1 MLVLTWSLVHS
12 RSQVLWAS
20 THRWGLSWLG
30 HMPGWLP
37 GSGSRLVS
45 EVRWMSTMTKSRG
58 RSGCGAGMG
67 TTGPGGGSVWPP
79 ATRGAR
85 TPYRHPPY
93 RVLGLGLLPLPQRTL
108 FCDSLARPPQRLEH
122 TADAP
127 FWQCEWVF
135 WGLSEPVHKVLA
147 GPLPTTV
154 GGSQALVSI
163 GLGMEEEEGL
173 GRGQRP

>member
-1 MLVLTWSLVHS
+1 MAPHPGEYGETLESRLLGLGSTPPTEERAGVGPGSHEMPVLTWSLVHS

-45 EVRWMSTMTKSRG
+45 EVRWMSPKTKSRG

-79 ATRGAR
+79 ATLGAR

-93 RVLGLGLLPLPQRTL
+93 RVPGLGLLPLPRRTL
-108 FCDSLARPPQRLEH
+108 FCDSL
-122 TADAP
+122 
-127 FWQCEWVF
+127 
-135 WGLSEPVHKVLA
+135 GLHPLKAGVH
-147 GPLPTTV
+147 
-154 GGSQALVSI
+154 S
-163 GLGMEEEEGL
+163 
-173 GRGQRP
+173 

>member
-1 MLVLTWSLVHS
+1 MPVLTWSLVHS

-45 EVRWMSTMTKSRG
+45 EVRWMSTKAKSRG

-67 TTGPGGGSVWPP
+67 TIGPGGRSVWPP
-79 ATRGAR
+79 AE

-93 RVLGLGLLPLPQRTL
+93 RVLGGSLPLPQRTL
-108 FCDSLARPPQRLEH
+108 SCNSWTSQGWSSQMMLFSGTLN
-122 TADAP
+122 
-127 FWQCEWVF
+127 
-135 WGLSEPVHKVLA
+135 SYS
-147 GPLPTTV
+147 GPLRTCPQNTDWPSPNHC
-154 GGSQALVSI
+154 GWFPGSGQHRTGNRRRGRAGEGPEALK
-163 GLGMEEEEGL
+163 L
-173 GRGQRP
+173 RATDH